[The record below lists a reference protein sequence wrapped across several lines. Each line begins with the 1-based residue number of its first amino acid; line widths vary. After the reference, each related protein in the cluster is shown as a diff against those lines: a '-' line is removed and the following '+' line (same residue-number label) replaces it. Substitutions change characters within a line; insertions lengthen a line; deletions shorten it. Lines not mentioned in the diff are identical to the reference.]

1 MNVKKA
7 DNSTR
12 KKILN
17 ASSRVIA
24 QKGFVGSS
32 VSEIAHEAGI
42 REPTIYQHFKGKED
56 LLFSASEQHME
67 DYLYFL
73 NEHLQ
78 GISGAYNRLRKLVWV
93 HLRYSDIDKEYMT
106 LILFECRTNRNFYQS
121 GAYKLIRR
129 YAGILLSILDE
140 GVKQGMFR
148 SDVDLRVVRDVIFG
162 LLDSEAI
169 TCFVTREI
177 PEAAPDHE
185 EIMQLLERM
194 LLCKYQRK
202 SLPVE
207 KRQRILRAAV
217 QAFAEKGYLNA
228 TISEIASLAE
238 VSEGTVYEYFK
249 NKEDLLFCISEEH
262 FQDHLNQLEKNF
274 GINNPGNRLRFFIQ
288 HHFQLYLNAPEFLV
302 VFLTLVLFNRQFYK
316 SSAYKSLQRYVQA
329 LEEVVQKVIDDG
341 GAAKDINIRIF
352 RNMFLGVFA
361 HMTLRWFVA
370 SQGEN
375 IDKMGEIDKL
385 IALLTDVLLVHPDQ

>member
-1 MNVKKA
+1 MTVKKD

-17 ASSRVIA
+17 ASSKVIA

-32 VSEIAHEAGI
+32 VSEIAQEAGI
-42 REPTIYQHFKGKED
+42 KEPTIYQHFKGKEE
-56 LLFSASEQHME
+56 LLFSTSEQHMQ

-78 GISGAYNRLRKLVWV
+78 GISGAYNKLRKLVWA
-93 HLRYSDIDKEYMT
+93 HLRYSDMNKEYMT
-106 LILFECRTNRNFYQS
+106 LILFECRTNRNFYKS

-140 GVKQGMFR
+140 GVKEGVFR
-148 SDVDLRVVRDVIFG
+148 REVDLRVVRDVIFG

-169 TCFVTREI
+169 SCFVTREI

-185 EIMQLLERM
+185 DIMQLIDRM
-194 LLCKYQRK
+194 LLRKYQRK
-202 SLPVE
+202 TLPME
-207 KRQRILRAAV
+207 KRQRILQAAV
-217 QAFAEKGYLNA
+217 QAFAKKGYSNA
-228 TISEIASLAE
+228 TISEIAGLAD

-249 NKEDLLFCISEEH
+249 NKEDLLFCISERH
-262 FQDHLNQLEKNF
+262 FQDHLDQLEKNF
-274 GINNPGNRLRFFIQ
+274 DINNHTKRLRFFIQ
-288 HHFQLYLNAPEFLV
+288 HHFQLYLNDPDFLV

-316 SSAYKSLQRYVQA
+316 SRAYHSLQRYVQA
-329 LEEVVQKVIDDG
+329 LEEVVQKVIDNG
-341 GAAKDINIRIF
+341 GATKDINVRIF

-361 HMTLRWFVA
+361 HMTLRWFVVT
-370 SQGEN
+370 QGEN
-375 IDKMGEIDKL
+375 IDKMGEIDRL
-385 IALLTDVLLVHPDQ
+385 TALLTDVLFVRPDQ

>member
-1 MNVKKA
+1 MTVKKD
-7 DNSTR
+7 DNST
-12 KKILN
+12 KKRILN
-17 ASSRVIA
+17 ASSKVMA

-56 LLFSASEQHME
+56 LLFSASEQHMQ

-78 GISGAYNRLRKLVWV
+78 GISGGYNKLRKLVWA
-93 HLRYSDIDKEYMT
+93 HLRYSDMDKEYMT

-129 YAGILLSILDE
+129 YAGVLLSILDE
-140 GVKQGMFR
+140 GVKEGVFR
-148 SDVDLRVVRDVIFG
+148 RDVDLRMVRDVIFG

-169 TCFVTREI
+169 TCLVTHEI

-185 EIMQLLERM
+185 EIIQLLERM

-202 SLPVE
+202 NPPME

-228 TISEIASLAE
+228 TISEIASLAG

-274 GINNPGNRLRFFIQ
+274 DINNPRKKLRFFIQ
-288 HHFQLYLNAPEFLV
+288 YHFQLYLNAPDFLV

-316 SSAYKSLQRYVQA
+316 SLAYKSLQRYVQA

-341 GAAKDINIRIF
+341 GAARDINVRIF

-361 HMTLRWFVA
+361 HMTLRWFVVT
-370 SQGEN
+370 QGEN

-385 IALLTDVLLVHPDQ
+385 TALLTDVLVL